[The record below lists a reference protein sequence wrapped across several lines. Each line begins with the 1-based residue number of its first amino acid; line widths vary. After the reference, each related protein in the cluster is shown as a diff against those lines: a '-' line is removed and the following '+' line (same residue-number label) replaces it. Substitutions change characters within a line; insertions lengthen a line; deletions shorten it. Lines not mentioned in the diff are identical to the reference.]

1 MGNIWVKGL
10 LLWEKE
16 KNEVLS
22 AELGGNRESGAEDSK
37 LDGETGLS
45 GSSKREL
52 AKLPERTILFLEEN
66 QDTLFPDVIEKP
78 FLLVS
83 KMFWDVS
90 KMYEVPVRGKEM
102 VLLDGANGFAE
113 IYYMPVYPR
122 YHCLSEETVFN
133 NDYSVI
139 QELILDKEK
148 IKYVPPVFEVAEVEK
163 DYLICRL
170 DFIES
175 ILRRG
180 AKGIKLAELKVE

>member
-1 MGNIWVKGL
+1 MTHRL
-10 LLWEKE
+10 TH
-16 KNEVLS
+16 S
-22 AELGGNRESGAEDSK
+22 DAETRKILGK
-37 LDGETGLS
+37 L
-45 GSSKREL
+45 
-52 AKLPERTILFLEEN
+52 F
-66 QDTLFPDVIEKP
+66 TLFH
-78 FLLVS
+78 LLDTTSLDCRKAMSSEIGDYEDAIMVETAIR
-83 KMFWDVS
+83 S

>member
-1 MGNIWVKGL
+1 MKYYLLNWEEKGNPVPRIRNWM
-10 LLWEKE
+10 E
-16 KNEVLS
+16 
-22 AELGGNRESGAEDSK
+22 R
-37 LDGETGLS
+37 LDYQAVQR
-45 GSSKREL
+45 REL

-66 QDTLFPDVIEKP
+66 SDTLFSDVIEKP
-78 FLLVS
+78 FFLVS

-90 KMYEVPVRGKEM
+90 KMY
-102 VLLDGANGFAE
+102 LLDGMNGFAE

-122 YHCLSEETVFN
+122 YRCLSEETVFN

>member
-1 MGNIWVKGL
+1 M
-10 LLWEKE
+10 
-16 KNEVLS
+16 
-22 AELGGNRESGAEDSK
+22 
-37 LDGETGLS
+37 
-45 GSSKREL
+45 
-52 AKLPERTILFLEEN
+52 
-66 QDTLFPDVIEKP
+66 
-78 FLLVS
+78 
-83 KMFWDVS
+83 S
-90 KMYEVPVRGKEM
+90 KMYEVPTRGKEM
-102 VLLDGANGFAE
+102 VLLDGMNGFAE

-122 YHCLSEETVFN
+122 YRCLSEETVFN

>member
-1 MGNIWVKGL
+1 MRRMRYYL
-10 LLWEKE
+10 LNWE
-16 KNEVLS
+16 
-22 AELGGNRESGAEDSK
+22 
-37 LDGETGLS
+37 ETGNPVPRIRNWMERLDYQAVQR
-45 GSSKREL
+45 REL

-66 QDTLFPDVIEKP
+66 QHTLFSDVIEKP
-78 FLLVS
+78 FLL
-83 KMFWDVS
+83 VS

-102 VLLDGANGFAE
+102 VLLDGVNGFAE
-113 IYYMPVYPR
+113 IYYMPVYPQ

>member
-10 LLWEKE
+10 LLWEKEKNE

-45 GSSKREL
+45 GSSKKRIGEVTG
-52 AKLPERTILFLEEN
+52 ANHSFLEEN
-66 QDTLFPDVIEKP
+66 QHTLFSDVIEKP

-102 VLLDGANGFAE
+102 VLLDGVNGFAE
-113 IYYMPVYPR
+113 IYYMPVYPQ

-148 IKYVPPVFEVAEVEK
+148 IKYVPPV
-163 DYLICRL
+163 
-170 DFIES
+170 
-175 ILRRG
+175 
-180 AKGIKLAELKVE
+180 LKWQK

>member
-1 MGNIWVKGL
+1 M
-10 LLWEKE
+10 
-16 KNEVLS
+16 
-22 AELGGNRESGAEDSK
+22 
-37 LDGETGLS
+37 
-45 GSSKREL
+45 
-52 AKLPERTILFLEEN
+52 EEN
-66 QDTLFPDVIEKP
+66 HDTLFPDVIEKP

>member
-1 MGNIWVKGL
+1 MNQVDVKL
-10 LLWEKE
+10 HDLTKVKLKKYRLNWE
-16 KNEVLS
+16 
-22 AELGGNRESGAEDSK
+22 
-37 LDGETGLS
+37 ETGNPVPRIRNWMERLDYQAVQR
-45 GSSKREL
+45 REL
-52 AKLPERTILFLEEN
+52 AKLLERTILFLEEN
-66 QDTLFPDVIEKP
+66 QDTLFSDVIEKP

-90 KMYEVPVRGKEM
+90 KMYKVPVRGKEM
-102 VLLDGANGFAE
+102 VLLDGVNGFAE

>member
-1 MGNIWVKGL
+1 MRYYL
-10 LLWEKE
+10 LNWE
-16 KNEVLS
+16 
-22 AELGGNRESGAEDSK
+22 
-37 LDGETGLS
+37 ETGNPVPRIRNWMERLDYRAVQ
-45 GSSKREL
+45 KREL
-52 AKLPERTILFLEEN
+52 EKLPERTILFLEEN
-66 QDTLFPDVIEKP
+66 PDTLFSDVVELP

-83 KMFWDVS
+83 KTFWDVS
-90 KMYEVPVRGKEM
+90 KT
-102 VLLDGANGFAE
+102 VLLDCANGFAE

-122 YHCLSEETVFN
+122 YDCLSKETIFN
-133 NDYSVI
+133 NDHSMI
-139 QELILDKEK
+139 RELMLDKNK

>member
-1 MGNIWVKGL
+1 MKYYLLNWEEKGNPVPRIRNWM
-10 LLWEKE
+10 E
-16 KNEVLS
+16 
-22 AELGGNRESGAEDSK
+22 R
-37 LDGETGLS
+37 LDYQAVQR
-45 GSSKREL
+45 REL

-66 QDTLFPDVIEKP
+66 SDTLF
-78 FLLVS
+78 S
-83 KMFWDVS
+83 DVS
-90 KMYEVPVRGKEM
+90 KMYEVPTRGKEM
-102 VLLDGANGFAE
+102 VLLDGMNGFAE

-122 YHCLSEETVFN
+122 YRCLSEETVFN

>member
-1 MGNIWVKGL
+1 M
-10 LLWEKE
+10 LLWGKK
-16 KNEVLS
+16 KNEILS
-22 AELGGNRESGAEDSK
+22 AELGRNRESGAEDPK

-45 GSSKREL
+45 GSSKKRIGEVTG
-52 AKLPERTILFLEEN
+52 ANHSFLEEN
-66 QDTLFPDVIEKP
+66 QDTLFSDVIEKP

-90 KMYEVPVRGKEM
+90 KMYDVPVRGKEM